1 MEKKQTAVE
10 WLFEKTNDLLID
22 FTEGNI
28 SAALYRIRATEYK
41 YKAKEMEKEQIM
53 EAVSFGDCRG
63 RVTTYLTDEEYYNE
77 IYGK

>member
-1 MEKKQTAVE
+1 MGYKTAVD
-10 WLFEKTNDLLID
+10 WLFQNLWEEPKDKMVWYAILD
-22 FTEGNI
+22 
-28 SAALYRIRATEYK
+28 
-41 YKAKEMEKEQIM
+41 KAKEMEKEQIM

>member
-1 MEKKQTAVE
+1 MSKQTAVE
-10 WLFEKTNDLLID
+10 WLQEQFNRQRFIEKLDFET
-22 FTEGNI
+22 
-28 SAALYRIRATEYK
+28 
-41 YKAKEMEKEQIM
+41 AKQMEKDQIM